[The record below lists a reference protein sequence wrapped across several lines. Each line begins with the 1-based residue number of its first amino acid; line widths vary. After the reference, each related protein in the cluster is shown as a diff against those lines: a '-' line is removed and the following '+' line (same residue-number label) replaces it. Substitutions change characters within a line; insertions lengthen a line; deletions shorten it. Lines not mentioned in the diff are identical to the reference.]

1 MSLRFPAALLALALC
16 QANAATVVLYD
27 QNFENP
33 TGFVNDNGDVN
44 AFRTV
49 NQLYG
54 GQPAGFQF
62 AQTFTVETLL
72 VGGAQAWGTG
82 FLDPQARAGQYALG
96 MLSSVQ
102 NDLLGL
108 SFNVSAYQFLNF
120 QLDISSIDLD
130 RWGGPFVP
138 TGGLA
143 PTFRISLYDNPT
155 GATGLGGGTLLDT
168 IDVSGLLSSSRNTFN
183 WSKHTLAL
191 DATGNTNGNVTL
203 LIDLLAGGYAA
214 MDNFRIA
221 ASDTAGDTGGGGNGG
236 GGGSVPEPGTPVLAG
251 LGLVALALVSRRAT
265 AARGRAAATAA

>member
-183 WSKHTLAL
+183 WSTHTLAL